1 MDKPQTR
8 RSTLLILGGALLVL
22 GVVLLVSPV
31 AAGNVVVRIVALVLT
46 AAGVVAFVQAFR
58 SAESMQRTVSMVL
71 GAIVAALGL
80 LVWFNPEVGSGFL
93 TALLM
98 GFFLVNGV
106 WKLMMAPRFR
116 PLPAWRW
123 LLLSGIVSLLFVGL
137 LWWQWPV
144 AAAWVIGVLVG
155 LDLCG
160 AGATMILLALGMGRP
175 GSGSAV

>member
-1 MDKPQTR
+1 MTKSQTR
-8 RSTLLILGGALLVL
+8 RSTLLIMGIALLAL
-22 GVVLLVSPV
+22 GVILLVSPV
-31 AAGNVVVRIVALVLT
+31 AAGNLVVRIVALVLT
-46 AAGVVAFVQAFR
+46 VAGVVAFIQAFR
-58 SAESMQRTVSMVL
+58 SVGSIQRTVTMVL
-71 GAIVAALGL
+71 GAIVAVLGL
-80 LVWFNPEVGSGFL
+80 LVWFNPQVGTGFL

-98 GFFLVNGV
+98 GFFLVDGG

-160 AGATMILLALGMGRP
+160 AGATMILLALAMGRP
-175 GSGSAV
+175 GSGSTV